1 MTMQN
6 QKNKSH
12 SLIFLFSNMKER
24 TMTFLSVCLIF
35 LFFNMKDSTVAC
47 LRRYTVKVLMF
58 LLNNINGEQ
67 FMNVTY
73 NNMNGII

>member
-1 MTMQN
+1 MGFN
-6 QKNKSH
+6 LAFKG
-12 SLIFLFSNMKER
+12 
-24 TMTFLSVCLIF
+24 LIF

-47 LRRYTVKVLMF
+47 LRSYTVKVLMF

-67 FMNVTY
+67 FMDVTY